1 MAGAAEGLA
10 EAGLLSRDRMREALA
25 SLDTWRRSPM
35 ACVWY
40 SLPFAE
46 GRKPVRQA

>member
-1 MAGAAEGLA
+1 VARLLLARPLAA
-10 EAGLLSRDRMREALA
+10 DRMDEALA
-25 SLDTWRRSPM
+25 ALDTWRDDPA

-46 GRKPVRQA
+46 GRKPDAGRG